1 MSLRRLLEA
10 WRGPQSLERERPV
23 EAPENAPDYV
33 DSRDC
38 GLVDA
43 VQSGWYQSETD
54 ELFKGFPVSADD
66 VVLDVGCGAGGA
78 TLFCANRG
86 ARVIFSD
93 VVEEK
98 IEALRQRVAS
108 TPARDAQGIVSD
120 SCPLPL
126 EDALATRVIAL
137 EMLEH
142 VDDPAQVLAELV
154 RVGQPGALY
163 LLAVPDAAGEH
174 LQKRFAPSYY
184 FSAPNHVRI
193 FEREQFAGLVRESG
207 LEVLQQSTFGFYW
220 TLWMCI
226 YWTCARAT
234 GAELEGA
241 THDVV
246 QPPYPPLLNDWAKLW
261 HQLLK
266 MPESAPMKAALDDLL
281 PKSQVIVA
289 RKPESRRS

>member
-1 MSLRRLLEA
+1 MVQGLSGECGRCGPGCRLRRWWSNPVLRQSRRPGDLLRCGRGED
-10 WRGPQSLERERPV
+10 RGP
-23 EAPENAPDYV
+23 APTCGV
-33 DSRDC
+33 DP
-38 GLVDA
+38 G
-43 VQSGWYQSETD
+43 T
-54 ELFKGFPVSADD
+54 
-66 VVLDVGCGAGGA
+66 GCA
-78 TLFCANRG
+78 
-86 ARVIFSD
+86 
-93 VVEEK
+93 
-98 IEALRQRVAS
+98 
-108 TPARDAQGIVSD
+108 GIVSD

-226 YWTCARAT
+226 YWTCARAS

-241 THDVV
+241 SHDVV

>member
-54 ELFKGFPVSADD
+54 ELFKGFPVGADD

-142 VDDPAQVLAELV
+142 VDDPAQVLAEAGPGGAARGSLSACRAGCGWRASAEKV
-154 RVGQPGALY
+154 RTVLLLLGAEPCAHFRARAVRRVGQGVGIGGTPTVDLRF
-163 LLAVPDAAGEH
+163 LLDLVDVHLLDLRAGNRCRVGGRLPRRGTAAVSAIAQRLGEAVASIAQDA
-174 LQKRFAPSYY
+174 
-184 FSAPNHVRI
+184 
-193 FEREQFAGLVRESG
+193 
-207 LEVLQQSTFGFYW
+207 
-220 TLWMCI
+220 
-226 YWTCARAT
+226 
-234 GAELEGA
+234 
-241 THDVV
+241 
-246 QPPYPPLLNDWAKLW
+246 
-261 HQLLK
+261 
-266 MPESAPMKAALDDLL
+266 
-281 PKSQVIVA
+281 
-289 RKPESRRS
+289 